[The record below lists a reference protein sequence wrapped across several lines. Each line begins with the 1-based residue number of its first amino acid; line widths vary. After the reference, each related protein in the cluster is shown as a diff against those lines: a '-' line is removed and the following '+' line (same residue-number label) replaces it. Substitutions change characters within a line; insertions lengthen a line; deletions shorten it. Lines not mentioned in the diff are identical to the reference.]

1 MSLLHVD
8 FQYIILL
15 NARNFS
21 MYDSG
26 KIYVVIAVLTVVL
39 LGFFI
44 YLFNMDRKIK
54 SLEQKIKSNE

>member
-1 MSLLHVD
+1 M
-8 FQYIILL
+8 
-15 NARNFS
+15 RNFS

-26 KIYVVIAVLTVVL
+26 KIYVVIAVLAVVL

>member
-8 FQYIILL
+8 FQYI
-15 NARNFS
+15 AFKCRNFS

-26 KIYVVIAVLTVVL
+26 KIYVVIAVLAVVL